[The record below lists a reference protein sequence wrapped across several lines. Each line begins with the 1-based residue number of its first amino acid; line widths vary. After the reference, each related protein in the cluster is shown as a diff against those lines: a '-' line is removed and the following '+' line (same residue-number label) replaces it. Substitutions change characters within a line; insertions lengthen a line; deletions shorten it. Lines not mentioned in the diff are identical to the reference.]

1 MKRTIF
7 PVLTALALSACAPVG
22 SLDALCTATATDRQA
37 HAAALVQDG
46 GPLSQRTGVA
56 VLSKTAAGCGE

>member
-1 MKRTIF
+1 MRIF
-7 PVLTALALSACAPVG
+7 LLTLALFVSGCATSPG
-22 SLDALCTATATDRQA
+22 SLTALCTATERDRRD

-46 GPLSQRTGVA
+46 GPLSQATGVS

>member
-1 MKRTIF
+1 MRIF
-7 PVLTALALSACAPVG
+7 LLTLALFASGCASSPG
-22 SLDALCTATATDRQA
+22 SLTALCTATATDRQA